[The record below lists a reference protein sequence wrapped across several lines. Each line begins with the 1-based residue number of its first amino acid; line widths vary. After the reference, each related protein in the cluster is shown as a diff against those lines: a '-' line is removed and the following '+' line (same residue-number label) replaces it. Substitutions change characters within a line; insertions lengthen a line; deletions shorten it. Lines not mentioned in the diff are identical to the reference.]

1 MNIYAV
7 GTIFVQLTLGLNAF
21 ITAQGFAKT
30 GMLSVLIGAV
40 INIVEYVAGFVAGCT
55 AVIVGCKA
63 LFGHIDRQRLFC
75 AWCKNTGLCKT
86 DECAGWFSKNTL
98 RSFYINLNN
107 LFTIRFAVIE
117 VIL

>member
-40 INIVEYVAGFVAGCT
+40 INI
-55 AVIVGCKA
+55 A
-63 LFGHIDRQRLFC
+63 LDPIFIFGLHMGVRGAAL
-75 AWCKNTGLCKT
+75 A
-86 DECAGWFSKNTL
+86 
-98 RSFYINLNN
+98 
-107 LFTIRFAVIE
+107 TIISQASSVSGSSASYLERRHF
-117 VIL
+117 